1 MGGINWPGRDS
12 RGKSSA
18 CAGQLASNYSLFCKT
33 EMEGLSVTSW
43 LSFGNEQLKKGPHMD
58 GLTPLPSQA
67 LTPNHCIASR

>member
-1 MGGINWPGRDS
+1 MGGIIWPGCDS

-18 CAGQLASNYSLFCKT
+18 CAGQLASDYSLCGKT

-43 LSFGNEQLKKGPHMD
+43 LSFRDEQLKKDPHMD

-67 LTPNHCIASR
+67 LTSTHCLASR